1 MDPKF
6 NNFATMIFSD
16 TIFTFKT
23 AYFISSFITLLALI
37 NPIQKIFLINSL
49 QNQLND
55 SELKYISIKS
65 SITAFIILVF
75 FLFLGNVIFTYVF
88 RIELYSF
95 RVTCGMVL
103 VYSGWMALH
112 QGVLINLGKDVSI
125 RDISSVP
132 IAIPMIA
139 GPGTITA
146 TVTFPA
152 QYGSLV
158 TVSAVFAALAVNLVI
173 MLFAKNIGKVLIKL
187 NLMSALVR
195 IIGLIIATI
204 GIQMI
209 FDGGIEFLKIHG
221 LIKIPL

>member
-1 MDPKF
+1 MLL
-6 NNFATMIFSD
+6 TD
-16 TIFTFKT
+16 TFFTFET

-49 QNQLND
+49 QERLSD
-55 SELKYISIKS
+55 RELRYISIKS
-65 SITAFIILVF
+65 SITAFVILVL

-88 RIELYSF
+88 RIQLYSF

-103 VYSGWMALH
+103 LYSGWVALQ
-112 QGVLINLGKDVSI
+112 QGVLINIGKDVRI
-125 RDISSVP
+125 QDISSVP

-152 QYGSLV
+152 QYGALV
-158 TVSAVFAALAVNLVI
+158 TVLAVFAALVLNLVI
-173 MLFAKNIGKVLIKL
+173 MLYAKNIGRVMIKL
-187 NLMSALVR
+187 NIMSPFIR

-209 FDGGIEFLKIHG
+209 FDGGIEFLKMHG
-221 LIKIPL
+221 LIKIL

>member
-1 MDPKF
+1 MDL
-6 NNFATMIFSD
+6 ID

-23 AYFISSFITLLALI
+23 AYFVSTFITLLALI
-37 NPIQKIFLINSL
+37 NPVQKIFLINSL
-49 QNQLND
+49 QERLTD
-55 SELKYISIKS
+55 KELRYISIKS
-65 SITAFIILVF
+65 SLTAFIILLL

-88 RIELYSF
+88 RIQLYSF

-103 VYSGWMALH
+103 VYSGWIALH
-112 QGVLINLGKDVSI
+112 QGVLINIGKDVRI
-125 RDISSVP
+125 QDISSVP

-152 QYGSLV
+152 QYGALV
-158 TVSAVFAALAVNLVI
+158 TVMAVFAALSINLII
-173 MLFAKNIGKVLIKL
+173 MLYAKNIGRVMIKL
-187 NLMSALVR
+187 NIMSPFIR

-209 FDGGIEFLKIHG
+209 FDGGIEFLKVHG
-221 LIKIPL
+221 LIKML

>member
-1 MDPKF
+1 MLL
-6 NNFATMIFSD
+6 TD
-16 TIFTFKT
+16 TIFTFET

-49 QNQLND
+49 QERLSD
-55 SELKYISIKS
+55 KELRYISIKS
-65 SITAFIILVF
+65 SITAFVILIL
-75 FLFLGNVIFTYVF
+75 FLFLGNVIFSYVF
-88 RIELYSF
+88 RIQLYSF

-103 VYSGWMALH
+103 LYSGWVALQ
-112 QGVLINLGKDVSI
+112 QGVLINIGKDVRI
-125 RDISSVP
+125 QDISSVP

-152 QYGSLV
+152 QYGALV
-158 TVSAVFAALAVNLVI
+158 TVLAVFAALAVNLII
-173 MLFAKNIGKVLIKL
+173 MLYAKNIGRVMIKL
-187 NLMSALVR
+187 NIMSPFIR

-209 FDGGIEFLKIHG
+209 FDGGIEFLKMHG
-221 LIKIPL
+221 LIKML

>member
-1 MDPKF
+1 
-6 NNFATMIFSD
+6 MILSD
-16 TIFTFKT
+16 TIFTFNA
-23 AYFISSFITLLALI
+23 AYFVSSFITLLALI

-49 QNQLND
+49 QNQLTD

-65 SITAFIILVF
+65 SLTAFIILVF
-75 FLFLGNVIFTYVF
+75 FLFLGNLIFMYVF

-95 RVTCGMVL
+95 RITCGMVL

-112 QGVLINLGKDVSI
+112 QGVLINIGKDVSI
-125 RDISSVP
+125 KDISSVP

-158 TVSAVFAALAVNLVI
+158 TVTAVFAALVVNLII
-173 MLFAKNIGKVLIKL
+173 MLFAKNIGRALIKL
-187 NLMSALVR
+187 NVMSALVR

-209 FDGGIEFLKIHG
+209 FDGGIEFLKMHG
-221 LIKIPL
+221 LIKMI

>member
-1 MDPKF
+1 M
-6 NNFATMIFSD
+6 
-16 TIFTFKT
+16 IFTFNT
-23 AYFISSFITLLALI
+23 AYFISAFITLLALI

-49 QNQLND
+49 QGQLSD
-55 SELKYISIKS
+55 SELRYISIKS
-65 SITAFIILVF
+65 SLTAFIILLL

-88 RIELYSF
+88 RIQLYSF

-103 VYSGWMALH
+103 VYSGWIALH
-112 QGVLINLGKDVSI
+112 QGVLINIGKDVRI
-125 RDISSVP
+125 QDISSVP

-152 QYGSLV
+152 QYGASV
-158 TVSAVFAALAVNLVI
+158 TVVAVFAALSINLII
-173 MLFAKNIGKVLIKL
+173 MLFAKEIGSAMIKL
-187 NLMSALVR
+187 NIMSPFIR

-204 GIQMI
+204 GVQMI

-221 LIKIPL
+221 LIKISAF

>member
-1 MDPKF
+1 
-6 NNFATMIFSD
+6 MIFLA

-23 AYFISSFITLLALI
+23 AYFLSTFITLLALI
-37 NPIQKIFLINSL
+37 NPIQKIFVINSL
-49 QNQLND
+49 QGQLTD
-55 SELKYISIKS
+55 KELRYISIKS
-65 SITAFIILVF
+65 SITAFVILIL

-88 RIELYSF
+88 RIQLYSF

-103 VYSGWMALH
+103 LYSGWIALQH
-112 QGVLINLGKDVSI
+112 GVLINIDKDVRI
-125 RDISSVP
+125 QDISSVP

-152 QYGSLV
+152 QYGALV
-158 TVSAVFAALAVNLVI
+158 TVLAVFAALAVNLVI
-173 MLFAKNIGKVLIKL
+173 MLYAKNIGKVMIKL
-187 NLMSALVR
+187 NIMSPFIR

-209 FDGGIEFLKIHG
+209 FDGGIEFLKMHG
-221 LIKIPL
+221 LIKML

>member
-1 MDPKF
+1 MLL
-6 NNFATMIFSD
+6 TD
-16 TIFTFKT
+16 TIFTFQT

-37 NPIQKIFLINSL
+37 NPVQKIFLINSL
-49 QNQLND
+49 QERLSD
-55 SELKYISIKS
+55 KELRYISIKS
-65 SITAFIILVF
+65 SITAFVILIL

-88 RIELYSF
+88 RIQLYSF

-103 VYSGWMALH
+103 LYSGWVALQH
-112 QGVLINLGKDVSI
+112 GVLINIGKDVRI
-125 RDISSVP
+125 QDISSVP

-152 QYGSLV
+152 QYGALV
-158 TVSAVFAALAVNLVI
+158 TVLAVFAALAVNLVI
-173 MLFAKNIGKVLIKL
+173 MLYAKNIGRVMIKL
-187 NLMSALVR
+187 NIMSPFIR

-209 FDGGIEFLKIHG
+209 FDGGIEFLKMHG
-221 LIKIPL
+221 LIKML

>member
-1 MDPKF
+1 MP
-6 NNFATMIFSD
+6 D
-16 TIFTFKT
+16 TIFIFKT

-49 QNQLND
+49 QEQLTD
-55 SELKYISIKS
+55 RELRYISVKS
-65 SITAFIILVF
+65 SITAFIILIL
-75 FLFLGNVIFTYVF
+75 FLFLGNVIFMYVF
-88 RIELYSF
+88 RIQLYAF

-103 VYSGWMALH
+103 VYSGWIALQ
-112 QGVLINLGKDVSI
+112 QGVLVNIGKDVRI
-125 RDISSVP
+125 QDISSVP

-158 TVSAVFAALAVNLVI
+158 TVVAVFAALAVNLII
-173 MLFAKNIGKVLIKL
+173 MLYAKNIGRLLIKL
-187 NLMSALVR
+187 NVMSAFVR

-209 FDGGIEFLKIHG
+209 FDGGIEFLKVHG
-221 LIKIPL
+221 LIKIL

>member
-1 MDPKF
+1 MLL
-6 NNFATMIFSD
+6 TD

-23 AYFISSFITLLALI
+23 AYFISTFITLLALI
-37 NPIQKIFLINSL
+37 NPVQKIFLINSL
-49 QNQLND
+49 QERLTD
-55 SELKYISIKS
+55 KELRYISIKS
-65 SITAFIILVF
+65 SLTAFIILML

-88 RIELYSF
+88 RIQLYSF

-103 VYSGWMALH
+103 LYSGWVALQ
-112 QGVLINLGKDVSI
+112 QGVLINIGKDVRI
-125 RDISSVP
+125 QDISSVP

-152 QYGSLV
+152 QYGALV
-158 TVSAVFAALAVNLVI
+158 TVFAVFAALAVNLAI
-173 MLFAKNIGKVLIKL
+173 MLYAKNIGRVMIKL
-187 NLMSALVR
+187 NIMSPFIR

-209 FDGGIEFLKIHG
+209 FDGGVEFLKIHG
-221 LIKIPL
+221 LIKML

>member
-1 MDPKF
+1 MLL
-6 NNFATMIFSD
+6 TD
-16 TIFTFKT
+16 TIFTFET

-49 QNQLND
+49 QERLSD
-55 SELKYISIKS
+55 KELRYISIKS
-65 SITAFIILVF
+65 SITAFVILIL
-75 FLFLGNVIFTYVF
+75 FLFLGNVIFSYVF
-88 RIELYSF
+88 RIQLYSF

-103 VYSGWMALH
+103 LYSGWVALQ
-112 QGVLINLGKDVSI
+112 QGVLINIGKDVRI
-125 RDISSVP
+125 QDISSVP

-152 QYGSLV
+152 QYGALV
-158 TVSAVFAALAVNLVI
+158 TVLAVFAALAVNLII
-173 MLFAKNIGKVLIKL
+173 MLYAKNIGRVMIKL
-187 NLMSALVR
+187 NIMSPFIR

-209 FDGGIEFLKIHG
+209 FDGGVEFLKIHG
-221 LIKIPL
+221 LIKMI